1 MQAKRTKIV
10 CTMGPSTEDEG
21 VLRQLIESGMNVA
34 RFNFSHGSHEYHKAG
49 IERVRRVA
57 AEVGKPVAILLDTKG
72 PEVRTGVLENG
83 EKVHFETGDKTI
95 ITTDDGVVGN
105 HDRFSLDFKNL
116 PNEVKPGDRILID
129 DGLLEFDVNKIEGTN
144 IYCTLANSGDL
155 GERKGVNIPG
165 VDISLPAVTD
175 RDREDNLWL
184 RDGHRRHLRLLHPRR
199 RGRRGDSPDLQGP
212 RPRQSLDL
220 PEDRVRPRHRELR

>member
-144 IYCTLANSGDL
+144 TTA
-155 GERKGVNIPG
+155 RWPT
-165 VDISLPAVTD
+165 PATSASA
-175 RDREDNLWL
+175 RA
-184 RDGHRRHLRLLHPRR
+184 
-199 RGRRGDSPDLQGP
+199 
-212 RPRQSLDL
+212 
-220 PEDRVRPRHRELR
+220 